1 MVAKPKPRDPRLARA
16 GVSGYN
22 KPKRT
27 PNHPKK
33 SHIVVAKVGNQ
44 IKTIRFGEQGAKTAG
59 KPKAGESERMK
70 KKRASFKAR
79 HAKNIAKGKMSA
91 AYWADRT
98 RW

>member
-1 MVAKPKPRDPRLARA
+1 MAKKKDPRLARA

-27 PNHPKK
+27 PNHPTK
-33 SHIVVAKVGNQ
+33 SHIVVAKEGDK
-44 IKTIRFGEQGAKTAG
+44 IKTIRFGQQGVKTAG
-59 KPKAGESERMK
+59 KPKAGESRKQKMRRK
-70 KKRASFKAR
+70 SFKAR

-98 RW
+98 KW